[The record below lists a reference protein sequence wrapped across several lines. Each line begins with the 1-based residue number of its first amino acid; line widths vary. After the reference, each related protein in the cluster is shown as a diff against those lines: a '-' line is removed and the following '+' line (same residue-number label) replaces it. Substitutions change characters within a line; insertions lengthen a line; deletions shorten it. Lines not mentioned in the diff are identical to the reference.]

1 LDEHSVAVSTLIT
14 AAAGGDEDA
23 WGEIVERYAPLVMS
37 VLARHRL
44 FGADAQDVSQIV
56 WMRLVEHLG
65 DLREPRALPMW
76 LITTTR
82 NECLRL
88 LKSQSRAQPFDPL
101 TQDAALEVDDAD
113 VADRLLKEEQAQAL
127 LEAAA
132 ELSERDRALLALLT
146 RDPPL
151 PYAEIA
157 RRMSMPVGAIGP
169 TRSRILRKLRSSP
182 ALVAL
187 FGPEQA
193 KDGRG
198 GGHHD
203 VASVAG

>member
-1 LDEHSVAVSTLIT
+1 LDEHSAAVSPLIA

-23 WGEIVERYAPLVMS
+23 WGQIVERYAPLVMS
-37 VLARHRL
+37 VLARYRL

-88 LKSQSRAQPFDPL
+88 LKSQRRARPFDPL
-101 TQDAALEVDDAD
+101 TEDAALEVDDVD
-113 VADRLLKEEQAQAL
+113 VAEGLLRAERAQAL
-127 LEAAA
+127 LEAAG

-169 TRSRILRKLRSSP
+169 TRIRILRKLRSSP

-193 KDGRG
+193 KDGQG
-198 GGHHD
+198 GGQHD